1 MIGSRTWGAL
11 RPFAI
16 RFTLLAILVGLFV
29 SLPLA
34 LPDGTQAGFGT
45 LTVNDTGDDNDLD
58 EGDGVCE
65 VTDGEGD
72 CTLRA
77 AIQEANES
85 GLINTIDFDGNVF
98 DPGTIT
104 LTKGSLPFVTK
115 TGITIDASV
124 NDVDVTL
131 DVAGNDYGIGAVA
144 DENGFD
150 FAVLGGGATLTIED
164 GPPAHV
170 GAHARLTSTAI
181 GPVTLSTQNRP
192 IETVLDKDAVFRRYR
207 VGTVNME
214 DYAIAVAARDAGV
227 PFLAVRAVLDPA
239 DQSLPPYVLAMS
251 RSQVKAVLGTAFR
264 PWRIAPMLRLSR
276 QMRQAQNSLTR
287 FALAYIRQSQ
297 EEVQQDEQQEGS
309 GAPLSQPDTWPA
321 GR

>member
-150 FAVLGGGATLTIED
+150 FAVLGGGATLTIEEFALFGTGACGGVADPTPESPSDCD
-164 GPPAHV
+164 GFTLGDITIDGV
-170 GAHARLTSTAI
+170 DLTSNYSTATGIIVI
-181 GPVTLSTQNRP
+181 G
-192 IETVLDKDAVFRRYR
+192 EDLDGINITNNNGSV
-207 VGTVNME
+207 V
-214 DYAIAVAARDAGV
+214 AGV
-227 PFLAVRAVLDPA
+227 
-239 DQSLPPYVLAMS
+239 
-251 RSQVKAVLGTAFR
+251 LG
-264 PWRIAPMLRLSR
+264 IC
-276 QMRQAQNSLTR
+276 
-287 FALAYIRQSQ
+287 
-297 EEVQQDEQQEGS
+297 EG
-309 GAPLSQPDTWPA
+309 D
-321 GR
+321 